1 MPYSDPA
8 NKPWTAEKIKEINPR
23 TVLDVGAGAGV
34 YLDIIRE
41 HVGNHVV
48 VVALEVWQPNI
59 EQFKLKERYDKV
71 INEDVRKIDNFDYDL
86 VIFGDVLEH
95 MSEEDAVK
103 LWNKVSEQA
112 GSAIISIP
120 IIHYHQD
127 AYEGNPYEVHVEAD
141 WSPKRVR
148 SAFHSISESKE
159 FEVTGVYVARFKD
172 AVRP

>member
-8 NKPWTAEKIKEINPR
+8 NKPWTAEKIKEINPS

-41 HVGNHVV
+41 HVGHAVV
-48 VVALEVWQPNI
+48 VVGLEVWEPNI
-59 EQFKLKERYDKV
+59 SKFNLDKRYDKV
-71 INEDVRKIDNFDYDL
+71 INDDVRNVENFDYDL

-103 LWNKVSEQA
+103 LWNKVSKQA
-112 GSAIISIP
+112 GAAIISIP

-127 AYEGNPYEVHVEAD
+127 AHEGNPYEIHVEED
-141 WSPKRVR
+141 WNPERVR
-148 SAFHSISESKE
+148 NAFSHIVELKE

-172 AVRP
+172 VVNS